1 MSYFQVFNEPLY
13 FEHINKFQTEF
24 RMEAKVS
31 QANASLERECNVK
44 RSCRL
49 YEIILLIKV
58 WYIHVSQGTQVTLS
72 SFIWRYKAL

>member
-58 WYIHVSQGTQVTLS
+58 
-72 SFIWRYKAL
+72 